1 MIKIF
6 NATDTDF
13 KTAGNIIINPL
24 YCHEIKKKSLNGWY
38 IEVEIPIKYKEYI
51 EADKLCVVKTK
62 SKLKPQAFRI
72 NDSITYTNRK
82 IKFTAEHVMFDSRRY
97 VLLDVRPTNLN
108 GQNGLKYVNERTDK
122 TSPFSIDSNVENVN
136 TAYFIRKTLLESW
149 QVFEE
154 RWGGVFEADNW
165 DISFKQS
172 IGKDNGETIV
182 YGKNMQG
189 FEIFEDWSNVCTK
202 ILPVG
207 YDGLLLPEIYLE
219 SETQYEIS
227 YTKIVD
233 FQTDLEAEEQTETN
247 LLLELRNNA
256 SKYLE
261 ENCVPKVSYTVNS
274 NVNNEL
280 EIGDT
285 IKVLHPF
292 VNIFTEVLE
301 YEYDLISEKVKSL
314 TFGNYTR
321 DVKTK
326 FNNIK
331 NTIETIKQTVSK
343 QEITIKEQTNLIN
356 SLNKNGYVYID
367 DNEILILDKL
377 PKEQAKNVWR
387 FGLGGIGFSS
397 KGYEGPFETAITM
410 DGQINAKFITTG
422 TMAVARIEG
431 LANFI
436 TETSS
441 SITKIELEQG
451 RITSKVSSVEQSVE
465 NITKIEGTAE
475 GKNIYIDDASAEPL
489 IDIMLEGESQQATRS
504 GKNLLDNT
512 ATTKISNGITFTV
525 NSDGTVLVDGTN
537 DTSANSSLVINR
549 YDLSP
554 GTYILNGCPSGGA
567 SNTYRLAI
575 QETGS
580 YSILGSIDIGNGS
593 REFTIDTTTSVQIAI
608 FIQKGLTI
616 NNLLFKP
623 MLRKA
628 TIADDTYEQYGASPS
643 PDYLSEIE
651 NLEGENICPSLNT
664 TRTINGVTFT
674 KNKDGSITMNG
685 TATADATYPI
695 NVNTTTNTRTVLLKA
710 NSNYRMLS
718 SYESGKYTT
727 QVFYLKNNVMTY
739 SSSLIETVEE
749 TKVGMYIRVYKDA
762 VLDNVTIYPQI
773 TKGEEYKPYVPYNS
787 LGFLDIGENLIKAR
801 EYSATV
807 NNVERSIT
815 NGLVKL
821 NGTMGEAAAGS
832 NAFSIIGNWTA
843 NYSAYDTSIEYI
855 KLKAGTYTLSIH
867 NVKGSC
873 TEGSLALVAGNTN
886 PKKTKAKIQ
895 LKNETSKTFT
905 LEEESICRISVE
917 YNVGCTFN
925 NFEFNVMLNKGS
937 QAPYIPYQEQ
947 AEYFPL
953 SEGQKLYKG
962 SYLADDGTHHKR
974 KQIVLDGSD
983 NRAWYMDTQ
992 SETSTDYFYTRTVGI
1007 TTENINSVICSHLK
1021 KGSRSRQGFWATTV
1035 FCITMNKTVT
1045 GIISSDTKAQRIT
1058 KFKTWLATQYA
1069 NGTPVIVEYEP
1080 AEEEIVPYTETQ
1092 QEAWEKLRHFTLF
1105 RGINNITSTANAK
1118 ITYVRDN
1125 GLSDTYET
1133 KRNVKEN
1140 HYTKS
1145 ETDSQ
1150 ISQTADSIKE
1160 SVKAINEQTQEKLA
1174 TLELANQS
1182 LEFATKRTGGNNLI
1196 RNSAMIN
1203 DNNFWLAHAKYPYQE
1218 SDTPPDNPTE
1228 GAYWYCTA
1236 NSGSYIENQMYV
1248 YNSSGWQVSE
1258 LSRKS
1263 LLSAQNY
1270 FAYTTSNEYWANG
1283 RNANEN
1289 TLSGRVI
1296 KLDGRQDYTVSHIF
1310 NITEPITLNQNE
1322 NKMAISYFIK
1332 NSIVQGNV
1340 CVGLMFLNEA
1350 DFTEVEKPYSLYE
1363 PGIILTPDDLKDLTK
1378 IEQIIEIPKK
1388 SDFIPVVVSNTA
1400 PTDTTKNWLD
1410 TTIYLVKKYNS
1421 QTSQWEI
1428 LDTKMS
1434 LYNESSREVWTYR
1447 YFYGFYYQT
1456 PIIYDTAE
1464 IKSCYVALT
1473 FYPAFAVYTGNV
1485 EPTLYKGL
1493 YWNNK
1498 TTNLVKRAKY
1508 NDTTFVEWET
1518 LDIPSS
1524 LLPTGA
1530 SLGVELFD
1538 YIVPIKGFVEIAD
1551 LKLEYNTMCTQWTQ
1565 FPGEVYGKNYKMDEK
1580 GFWIQANQNTMFIDE
1595 DEILATYK
1603 GINIFQINKD
1613 LAYFYKIQATES
1625 IEIGNYF
1632 LKTQQINSK
1641 NMLLLY

>member
-1 MIKIF
+1 MYDNTVSARTYLSYIAEQAGGIAVIGRDGKLYIKTIGESSV
-6 NATDTDF
+6 TLPLKLF
-13 KTAGNIIINPL
+13 KTFKWGEKFKITRVRYDDGIQLFEKGDTTGNTVYISQDNMYIVDQDQINNIYNTLKGLEFYSFEGESIIDPALDTGDI
-24 YCHEIKKKSLNGWY
+24 
-38 IEVEIPIKYKEYI
+38 
-51 EADKLCVVKTK
+51 VV
-62 SKLKPQAFRI
+62 
-72 NDSITYTNRK
+72 
-82 IKFTAEHVMFDSRRY
+82 
-97 VLLDVRPTNLN
+97 
-108 GQNGLKYVNERTDK
+108 
-122 TSPFSIDSNVENVN
+122 ID
-136 TAYFIRKTLLESW
+136 
-149 QVFEE
+149 
-154 RWGGVFEADNW
+154 
-165 DISFKQS
+165 
-172 IGKDNGETIV
+172 
-182 YGKNMQG
+182 GKNVIYQGSMQFSG
-189 FEIFEDWSNVCTK
+189 RWIANIESKIQCKAKEETTTRTPSQRTINRRVESNINQIDGKITQLTEETTENTQKLTK
-202 ILPVG
+202 V
-207 YDGLLLPEIYLE
+207 
-219 SETQYEIS
+219 
-227 YTKIVD
+227 
-233 FQTDLEAEEQTETN
+233 EQD
-247 LLLELRNNA
+247 
-256 SKYLE
+256 
-261 ENCVPKVSYTVNS
+261 VN
-274 NVNNEL
+274 
-280 EIGDT
+280 G
-285 IKVLHPF
+285 
-292 VNIFTEVLE
+292 
-301 YEYDLISEKVKSL
+301 
-314 TFGNYTR
+314 
-321 DVKTK
+321 
-326 FNNIK
+326 
-331 NTIETIKQTVSK
+331 
-343 QEITIKEQTNLIN
+343 
-356 SLNKNGYVYID
+356 
-367 DNEILILDKL
+367 
-377 PKEQAKNVWR
+377 
-387 FGLGGIGFSS
+387 
-397 KGYEGPFETAITM
+397 
-410 DGQINAKFITTG
+410 
-422 TMAVARIEG
+422 
-431 LANFI
+431 
-436 TETSS
+436 
-441 SITKIELEQG
+441 
-451 RITSKVSSVEQSVE
+451 ITSKVSSVEQSVE

-525 NSDGTVLVDGTN
+525 NSDKTVNVNGTN
-537 DTSANSSLVINR
+537 DTSANSSLIINR

-580 YSILGSIDIGNGS
+580 YSVLGSIDIGNGS
-593 REFTIDTTTSVQIAI
+593 GEFTIDTTTSVQIAI

-623 MLRKA
+623 MLREA

-643 PDYLSEIE
+643 TDYISKIE

-674 KNKDGSITMNG
+674 KNKDGSYTLNG
-685 TATADATYPI
+685 TATAETNYPI
-695 NVNTTTNTRTVLLKA
+695 NVNTITNTRTVLLKA
-710 NSNYRMLS
+710 NSKYRMLS

-727 QVFYLKNNVMTY
+727 QVFYLKNNVTTY

-749 TKVGMYIRVYKDA
+749 TKAGMYIRVYKNA
-762 VLDNVTIYPQI
+762 VLENVTIYPQI

-787 LGFLDIGENLIKAR
+787 LKFKDEGENLYNDNIDNYNKPINYWICPVAL
-801 EYSATV
+801 EQGEIY
-807 NNVERSIT
+807 
-815 NGLVKL
+815 KL
-821 NGTMGEAAAGS
+821 SG
-832 NAFSIIGNWTA
+832 
-843 NYSAYDTSIEYI
+843 
-855 KLKAGTYTLSIH
+855 KLKGTKMTGCVVAVVPYGNSYSEFKDVVYRYTALNTSGVVSNRTITVDSSFTSPKLVIYA
-867 NVKGSC
+867 NNK
-873 TEGSLALVAGNTN
+873 EIFKSLFENYE
-886 PKKTKAKIQ
+886 IQ
-895 LKNETSKTFT
+895 
-905 LEEESICRISVE
+905 
-917 YNVGCTFN
+917 
-925 NFEFNVMLNKGS
+925 LNKGTV
-937 QAPYIPYQEQ
+937 AKPYEPHKQQ
-947 AEYFPL
+947 TEYFPL
-953 SEGQKLYKG
+953 SEGQKLYKD
-962 SYLADDGTHHKR
+962 SYLANDGIHHVR
-974 KQIVLDGSD
+974 KQYTFTGNEEIVLS
-983 NRAWYMDTQ
+983 NRQHENCA
-992 SETSTDYFYTRTVGI
+992 SFYFNNQNLINKQNNYI
-1007 TTENINSVICSHLK
+1007 TKEMCSHFAYDSLAYNEN
-1021 KGSRSRQGFWATTV
+1021 RDV
-1035 FCITMNKTVT
+1035 ECITDNT
-1045 GIISSDTKAQRIT
+1045 GIPYRLIIFQILKTRLTSIDTTGFKAY
-1058 KFKTWLATQYA
+1058 LSEQYA
-1069 NGTPVIVEYEP
+1069 NGTPVIVEYEL
-1080 AEEEIVPYTETQ
+1080 AEEEIVPYTEEQKAT
-1092 QEAWEKLRHFTLF
+1092 WEKLRHFTLF
-1105 RGINNITSTANAK
+1105 KGINNITSTANAK

-1140 HYTKS
+1140 YYTKS

-1160 SVKAINEQTQEKLA
+1160 SVKEINEQTQEKLA

-1182 LEFATKRTGGNNLI
+1182 LEFATKRVGGNNLI

-1218 SDTPPDNPTE
+1218 SDTPPDNPAE
-1228 GAYWYCTA
+1228 GTYWYCTA

-1248 YNSSGWQVSE
+1248 YNSGWKESE

-1283 RNANEN
+1283 KNANEN

-1485 EPTLYKGL
+1485 EPTPYKGL

-1508 NDTTFVEWET
+1508 NDTTFAEWET

>member
-1 MIKIF
+1 MYDNTVSARTYLSYIAEQAGGIAVIGRDGKLYIKTIGESSV
-6 NATDTDF
+6 TLPLKLF
-13 KTAGNIIINPL
+13 KTFKWGEKFKITRVRYDDGIQLFEKGDTTGNTVYISQDNMYIVDQDQINNIYNTLKGLEFYSFEGESIIDPALDTGDI
-24 YCHEIKKKSLNGWY
+24 
-38 IEVEIPIKYKEYI
+38 
-51 EADKLCVVKTK
+51 VV
-62 SKLKPQAFRI
+62 
-72 NDSITYTNRK
+72 
-82 IKFTAEHVMFDSRRY
+82 
-97 VLLDVRPTNLN
+97 
-108 GQNGLKYVNERTDK
+108 
-122 TSPFSIDSNVENVN
+122 ID
-136 TAYFIRKTLLESW
+136 
-149 QVFEE
+149 
-154 RWGGVFEADNW
+154 
-165 DISFKQS
+165 
-172 IGKDNGETIV
+172 
-182 YGKNMQG
+182 GKNVIYQGSMQFSG
-189 FEIFEDWSNVCTK
+189 RWIANIESKIQCKAKEETTTRTPSQRTINRRVESNINQIDGK
-202 ILPVG
+202 ITQLT
-207 YDGLLLPEIYLE
+207 E
-219 SETQYEIS
+219 ET
-227 YTKIVD
+227 
-233 FQTDLEAEEQTETN
+233 TE
-247 LLLELRNNA
+247 
-256 SKYLE
+256 
-261 ENCVPKVSYTVNS
+261 
-274 NVNNEL
+274 
-280 EIGDT
+280 
-285 IKVLHPF
+285 
-292 VNIFTEVLE
+292 
-301 YEYDLISEKVKSL
+301 
-314 TFGNYTR
+314 
-321 DVKTK
+321 
-326 FNNIK
+326 
-331 NTIETIKQTVSK
+331 NTQK
-343 QEITIKEQTNLIN
+343 
-356 SLNKNGYVYID
+356 
-367 DNEILILDKL
+367 
-377 PKEQAKNVWR
+377 
-387 FGLGGIGFSS
+387 
-397 KGYEGPFETAITM
+397 
-410 DGQINAKFITTG
+410 
-422 TMAVARIEG
+422 
-431 LANFI
+431 
-436 TETSS
+436 
-441 SITKIELEQG
+441 ITKVEQDVNG
-451 RITSKVSSVEQSVE
+451 ITSKVSSVEQSVE

-489 IDIMLEGESQQATRS
+489 IDIMLEGESRQ
-504 GKNLLDNT
+504 
-512 ATTKISNGITFTV
+512 
-525 NSDGTVLVDGTN
+525 
-537 DTSANSSLVINR
+537 
-549 YDLSP
+549 
-554 GTYILNGCPSGGA
+554 
-567 SNTYRLAI
+567 
-575 QETGS
+575 
-580 YSILGSIDIGNGS
+580 
-593 REFTIDTTTSVQIAI
+593 
-608 FIQKGLTI
+608 
-616 NNLLFKP
+616 
-623 MLRKA
+623 
-628 TIADDTYEQYGASPS
+628 GASPS
-643 PDYLSEIE
+643 PDNLSEIE

-674 KNKDGSITMNG
+674 KNKDGSYTLNG
-685 TATADATYPI
+685 TAIAEVSYPI

-710 NSNYRMLS
+710 NSKYRMLS
-718 SYESGKYTT
+718 NYESGKYTT
-727 QVFYLKNNVMTY
+727 LVFYLKNNATTY
-739 SSSLIETVEE
+739 ASSLIETVEE
-749 TKVGMYIRVYKDA
+749 TKAGMYIRVYKDA
-762 VLDNVTIYPQI
+762 VLENVTIYPQI

-787 LGFLDIGENLIKAR
+787 LEFKDEGENLYNDNIDNYNKPINYWICPVAL
-801 EYSATV
+801 EQGETY
-807 NNVERSIT
+807 
-815 NGLVKL
+815 KL
-821 NGTMGEAAAGS
+821 SG
-832 NAFSIIGNWTA
+832 
-843 NYSAYDTSIEYI
+843 
-855 KLKAGTYTLSIH
+855 KLKGTKMTGCVVAVVPYGNSYSEFKDVVYRYTALNTSGVVSNRTITVDSSFTSPKLVIFANNKEIFKSIF
-867 NVKGSC
+867 
-873 TEGSLALVAGNTN
+873 GNYE
-886 PKKTKAKIQ
+886 IQ
-895 LKNETSKTFT
+895 
-905 LEEESICRISVE
+905 
-917 YNVGCTFN
+917 
-925 NFEFNVMLNKGS
+925 LNKGTVMR
-937 QAPYIPYQEQ
+937 PYKPYQGRK
-947 AEYFPL
+947 EYFPL
-953 SEGQKLYKG
+953 SEGQKLMKK
-962 SYLADDGTHHKR
+962 SYLADDGTHHIR
-974 KQIVLDGSD
+974 KQYTFTGNEVITLG
-983 NRAWYMDTQ
+983 NRQY
-992 SETSTDYFYTRTVGI
+992 ENCVCFYINNKNLINKQNNYI
-1007 TTENINSVICSHLK
+1007 TKEMCSHFAYDSLAYK
-1021 KGSRSRQGFWATTV
+1021 ENRDV
-1035 FCITMNKTVT
+1035 ECITDNTGAPHRLIIFQILKTRLT
-1045 GIISSDTKAQRIT
+1045 SIDEAGCKAY
-1058 KFKTWLATQYA
+1058 LSEQYA
-1069 NGTPVIVEYEP
+1069 NGTPVIVEYEL
-1080 AEEEIVPYTETQ
+1080 AEEEIVPYTDDQ
-1092 QEAWEKLRHFTLF
+1092 KEAWEKLRHFTLF

-1182 LEFATKRTGGNNLI
+1182 LKFATRRVGGNNLI

-1218 SDTPPDNPTE
+1218 SDTPPDSPTE

-1248 YNSSGWQVSE
+1248 YNSGWKESE

-1270 FAYTTSNEYWANG
+1270 FAYTTSSEHWANG
-1283 RNANEN
+1283 KNANEN

-1410 TTIYLVKKYNS
+1410 TTIYLPKKYNS

-1485 EPTLYKGL
+1485 EPTPYKGL